1 MAKIKPLY
9 AILGVT
15 VLVAGYILATPP
27 DTAPKRKVNNSF
39 TGGTSRKKADD
50 LYLPE
55 DYTAKFAPVNTPIKN
70 AFKPLIVRN
79 TSTLG
84 SLNGE
89 IKPLLPDGIPSD
101 FAGGESGWV
110 YTGNAVVNG
119 VPNALLENTSSG
131 EAFFITPGETWKS
144 SVLVK
149 STPTVV
155 VLRGPAGIER
165 SISINDGTKG
175 SDKAKVPA
183 EGLPPAT
190 GAPLT
195 GAIGGATPQASPQVT
210 APDPNAGGGPKSWSR
225 ATQPGRSVVSI
236 NRLLISS
243 SPHTT
248 MKKAHAPLLCLALA
262 MLAGS
267 ASAQFDSGGGS
278 SSNDDKPAWEQ
289 FSFNPKTR
297 IKLNFRNANIDMVLA
312 LFEKTSG
319 VSIVKDPALTG
330 PISLTSAKPISLK
343 DAFQILGTTLQ
354 LKGYELRKD
363 GKILVIAKKQ
373 DRPQNNDRG
382 GGGFDFSQ
390 IPQQPDSV
398 LKVYPI
404 QYANA
409 SQVARVVNDVFG
421 TATPQAQNP
430 FQRGG
435 NNRFQRGGNN
445 RGGQQNFNP
454 FAREDPPIRA
464 SSDDFSNTVIVNA
477 PDRQQRYVSDL
488 IKQID
493 KQTDDPQR
501 TRIYKLVYANAED
514 VQPVLQNV
522 LTANAPKGRGGATT
536 AVQAQQNLPFFL
548 RGANAGQGQ
557 GSVTAEQRTNSVIVT
572 ATEDNLKL
580 TDQLVDELDKPVDVA
595 STTFVFPL
603 VNARAEDIAS
613 LLGQAFGTR
622 SGTSGN
628 TRGITSPQQQRQRTN
643 NNARNNGNN
652 NGRAQSQTRAGGGDA
667 DPQADAKAETT
678 IPITFEDPTSE
689 DGELQTNIS
698 IAQGRNFRNAF
709 GQNNN
714 RNNQNQNGNT
724 TARDAQGR
732 IVNVSDLTNQI
743 TVIPDNNTNSVIVVG
758 SPDAANLVQ
767 SILSQLDKIPEQVMI
782 ETIIVEA
789 TLDDTTRLGV
799 EFGLNIPKIFGSS
812 SSLNGGTDFGLANAN
827 PPLQGGR
834 VTLSGGNL
842 TGFVNAIR
850 TDNRFNILSTPRIFT
865 SNNQEAQINISQ
877 SIPYVLSTRQDING
891 GLQFN
896 YASRTSAS
904 SSPLRPGSPR
914 MAT

>member
-1 MAKIKPLY
+1 
-9 AILGVT
+9 
-15 VLVAGYILATPP
+15 
-27 DTAPKRKVNNSF
+27 
-39 TGGTSRKKADD
+39 
-50 LYLPE
+50 
-55 DYTAKFAPVNTPIKN
+55 
-70 AFKPLIVRN
+70 
-79 TSTLG
+79 
-84 SLNGE
+84 
-89 IKPLLPDGIPSD
+89 
-101 FAGGESGWV
+101 
-110 YTGNAVVNG
+110 
-119 VPNALLENTSSG
+119 
-131 EAFFITPGETWKS
+131 
-144 SVLVK
+144 
-149 STPTVV
+149 
-155 VLRGPAGIER
+155 
-165 SISINDGTKG
+165 
-175 SDKAKVPA
+175 
-183 EGLPPAT
+183 
-190 GAPLT
+190 
-195 GAIGGATPQASPQVT
+195 
-210 APDPNAGGGPKSWSR
+210 
-225 ATQPGRSVVSI
+225 
-236 NRLLISS
+236 
-243 SPHTT
+243 

-267 ASAQFDSGGGS
+267 APAQFDSGGGS

-289 FSFNPKTR
+289 FAFNPKTR

-373 DRPQNNDRG
+373 ERPPREDRG

-390 IPQQPDSV
+390 LQQPDSV

-421 TATPQAQNP
+421 TQIPSQNQNP
-430 FQRGG
+430 FQRG
-435 NNRFQRGGNN
+435 RG
-445 RGGQQNFNP
+445 RGGQPQQQPQGNP
-454 FAREDPPIRA
+454 FARQDPPIRA

-501 TRIYKLVYANAED
+501 TRVYKLVYASAED

-572 ATEDNLKL
+572 ATGDNLKL
-580 TDQLVDELDKPVDVA
+580 TDQLVDELDKPVDIA

-603 VNARAEDIAS
+603 LNARAEDVAS

-622 SGTSGN
+622 SGVNGN
-628 TRGITSPQQQRQRTN
+628 NRGITSPQQQRRNTN
-643 NNARNNGNN
+643 TTARNNNN
-652 NGRAQSQTRAGGGDA
+652 NGLGRAQSQTRAGGGANSA
-667 DPQADAKAETT
+667 DPEASAKSETT
-678 IPITFEDPTSE
+678 IPIAFEDPNSDE
-689 DGELQTNIS
+689 GELQTS
-698 IAQGRNFRNAF
+698 VAVSQGRNFRNAF
-709 GQNNN
+709 GQNNG
-714 RNNQNQNGNT
+714 RNGQNNNPNT

-767 SILSQLDKIPEQVMI
+767 SILGQLDRIPEQVMI

-799 EFGLNIPKIFGSS
+799 EFGLNIPKVFGTAGSI
-812 SSLNGGTDFGLANAN
+812 NGGTDFGLANAN

-842 TGFVNAIR
+842 TGFLNAIR

-877 SIPYVLSTRQDING
+877 SIPYVLSTRQDIAG

-896 YASRTSAS
+896 YAFLDVGIVLTVTPRITANGYVTMDVSQTANDLQSFTSFNAPIVNQREANTSVSVLDGETIVLGGIIRSTVTASSNKVPILGDIPIIGNLFKSTSRTNAKTELLVLLT
-904 SSPLRPGSPR
+904 PRIVRDDAEARKLRIEQQNRLSKPTQDQLRNTLPPEQAPTKEPGAPDNAPGSGAGGAPGKTGTPPPTTSR
-914 MAT
+914 